1 LLLLVARCSP
11 ILVAVALG
19 WSDVSIGYVWQ
30 ATRQNT
36 WRLAMG
42 PPLCLIL
49 LALPGV
55 IMFHLGGMSGL
66 CAAVVLTL
74 LD

>member
-1 LLLLVARCSP
+1 
-11 ILVAVALG
+11 
-19 WSDVSIGYVWQ
+19 
-30 ATRQNT
+30 
-36 WRLAMG
+36 MG

-66 CAAVVLTL
+66 SAAVVLTL

>member
-1 LLLLVARCSP
+1 
-11 ILVAVALG
+11 
-19 WSDVSIGYVWQ
+19 
-30 ATRQNT
+30 
-36 WRLAMG
+36 MG

-66 CAAVVLTL
+66 SAAVVLTL
-74 LD
+74 LDLISLIGGVVGVSFLSLAFRHFFPMRFRMTATNAVPVPL